1 MRGSF
6 GGPSAA
12 PDLPIRAGVVYA
24 IRARTRA
31 QIESTQIVRPRPH
44 RTRRGLVEAYAEPAI
59 CRRSAIVTGARQ
71 SWRSARCALAPKV
84 SQNVRETGQR
94 QCQRTP
100 A

>member
-12 PDLPIRAGVVYA
+12 PDLPIRAGVRGHTE
-24 IRARTRA
+24 RAA
-31 QIESTQIVRPRPH
+31 
-44 RTRRGLVEAYAEPAI
+44 GWWKAYAEPAI
-59 CRRSAIVTGARQ
+59 CRRSAIVTGVRQ
-71 SWRSARCALAPKV
+71 SWRSAPCTFAPKV

-94 QCQRTP
+94 QCHRTP